1 MDSLMLE
8 GTGDTPKVI
17 FDKGNDH
24 FEISGCSLPEDT
36 NAFFEPII
44 DWLEEYLK
52 SPNEATQFE
61 FALEYF
67 NTASSKIF
75 LDIFT
80 RFEKLKQAG
89 KQVRVK
95 WVYDEDDEDMEMAG
109 QEYAKLCDVEFEF
122 LPVEGD
128 DDDDF

>member
-1 MDSLMLE
+1 MVR
-8 GTGDTPKVI
+8 GI
-17 FDKGNDH
+17 
-24 FEISGCSLPEDT
+24 
-36 NAFFEPII
+36 
-44 DWLEEYLK
+44 LK

>member
-1 MDSLMLE
+1 MDNLILE

-17 FDKGNDH
+17 FDKDNNH

-36 NAFFEPII
+36 NAFFHPII

-52 SPNEATQFE
+52 QPNESSLFE

-80 RFEKLKQAG
+80 RFEKIKATG
-89 KQVRVK
+89 KEVKVK
-95 WVYDEDDEDMEMAG
+95 WIYDEDDEDMEMAG
-109 QEYAKLCDVEFEF
+109 QEYAKLCNVDFEF
-122 LPVEGD
+122 VPIEGD

>member
-1 MDSLMLE
+1 MLE

-52 SPNEATQFE
+52 
-61 FALEYF
+61 
-67 NTASSKIF
+67 
-75 LDIFT
+75 
-80 RFEKLKQAG
+80 
-89 KQVRVK
+89 VRMK
-95 WVYDEDDEDMEMAG
+95 P
-109 QEYAKLCDVEFEF
+109 LS
-122 LPVEGD
+122 LSLL
-128 DDDDF
+128 